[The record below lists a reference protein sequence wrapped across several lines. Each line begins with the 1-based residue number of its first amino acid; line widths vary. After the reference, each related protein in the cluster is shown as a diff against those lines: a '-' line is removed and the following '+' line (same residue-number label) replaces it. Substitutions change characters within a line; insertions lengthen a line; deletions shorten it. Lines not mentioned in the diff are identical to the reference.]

1 VCRTLFALSL
11 EGLALSLRRVG
22 FKGADFD
29 FSFSMSSS
37 IFPYCKWWF
46 SKPLE
51 RDGFSG
57 ATLLALLA
65 LSLQGESKGLAKGRF
80 YGWVRTPRLGSPHE

>member
-1 VCRTLFALSL
+1 VPHPFTLLALSFEGSLEGSL

-29 FSFSMSSS
+29 LSFLMSSS
-37 IFPYCKWWF
+37 IFPYCKGWF
-46 SKPLE
+46 SKPLG

-57 ATLLALLA
+57 ATLLA
-65 LSLQGESKGLAKGRF
+65 GC
-80 YGWVRTPRLGSPHE
+80 RTLRL